1 MEKNQ
6 TETNTENTTQ
16 EKSDKQKEGKT
27 SLSKPVAVI
36 VGASS
41 GIGFELAGALL
52 LKGYTVINVSRTIAK
67 NERVKNITA
76 DVTQGEELEHALQAV
91 GTEYKNISLLVYSA
105 GFSMAA
111 PVEVAKER
119 DIRYLF
125 EVNYFGAIRAIRCVL
140 PYMKK
145 NGGKIFLI
153 SSLGSSYP
161 IPFDS
166 FYSSSKAA
174 LDMLVKGARTEL
186 KKYKITLTTVQPGGT
201 STSFTFKRKV
211 YSDEENGAYAKEV
224 HKAVAAL
231 ANMEQ
236 GGMSPQQV
244 AEEVIVEVLK
254 TNPAITF
261 VPGGKNKAYRLM
273 NRWLPEKWTEY
284 LNNKKYN
291 Q

>member
-6 TETNTENTTQ
+6 TETNTEISTEVKS
-16 EKSDKQKEGKT
+16 EKKNGAKGSAC
-27 SLSKPVAVI
+27 KPVAVI

-41 GIGFELAGALL
+41 GIGLELATALL
-52 LKGYTVINVSRTIAK
+52 SKGYTVVNVSRGLAK

-76 DVTQGEELEHALQAV
+76 DVTQGEELEHALQAI
-91 GTEYKNISLLVYSA
+91 GAEYKHVSLLVYSA

-111 PVEVAKER
+111 PLEVAKEA

-125 EVNYFGAIRAIRCVL
+125 EVNYFGAIRAIRCTL

-186 KKYKITLTTVQPGGT
+186 RHYNITLTAVQPGGT
-201 STSFTFKRKV
+201 STSFTFKRKI
-211 YSDEENGAYAKEV
+211 YSDDENGEYAKDV

-236 GGMSPQQV
+236 GGMSPQEV
-244 AEEVIVEVLK
+244 ADAVVVELLK
-254 TNPAITF
+254 NNPAITF
-261 VPGGKNKAYRLM
+261 VPGRKNKAYRLM
-273 NRWLPEKWTEY
+273 SRWLPEKWTEY
-284 LNNKKYN
+284 FNNKKYN

>member
-1 MEKNQ
+1 M
-6 TETNTENTTQ
+6 
-16 EKSDKQKEGKT
+16 
-27 SLSKPVAVI
+27 
-36 VGASS
+36 
-41 GIGFELAGALL
+41 
-52 LKGYTVINVSRTIAK
+52 
-67 NERVKNITA
+67 
-76 DVTQGEELEHALQAV
+76 
-91 GTEYKNISLLVYSA
+91 
-105 GFSMAA
+105 
-111 PVEVAKER
+111 
-119 DIRYLF
+119 
-125 EVNYFGAIRAIRCVL
+125 
-140 PYMKK
+140 
-145 NGGKIFLI
+145 
-153 SSLGSSYP
+153 
-161 IPFDS
+161 
-166 FYSSSKAA
+166 
-174 LDMLVKGARTEL
+174 

-211 YSDEENGAYAKEV
+211 YSDEENGTYAKEV

-236 GGMSPQQV
+236 GGMSPQEV